1 MESIKLMI
9 RTLGKLWRIGVSG
22 VSFAFFGL
30 STWLASLVL
39 LPWYRWR
46 SSNPE
51 IYKRKVQRLIQRF
64 FRLFVLTLQALGF
77 MRIRFHNTER
87 FFVRDEPCVLVAN
100 HPTLIDV
107 VMLLSQFP
115 HTTCIIKASLY
126 ENFFLKRMVEAAGY
140 VCNRDNAKELLEQ
153 CTKALERGDSLL
165 IFPEGTRS
173 EQTKLQ
179 PFQRGAARIALQ
191 GSYPIVP
198 VVITC
203 NPPMLQKGQPWYD
216 VPEKPASIH
225 LYVQPPLAPSSLVEA
240 NASPPAAARQLTR
253 YLQDYFTEQ
262 LSQKES

>member
-1 MESIKLMI
+1 MI
-9 RTLGKLWRIGVSG
+9 RTLGKIWRIGVSG
-22 VSFAFFGL
+22 LGFAFFGL

-46 SSNPE
+46 SPSPV
-51 IYKRKVQRLIQRF
+51 IYRRNVQRLIQRF
-64 FRLFVLTLQALGF
+64 FRLFVFMVQALGL

-87 FFVRDEPCVLVAN
+87 FLDRDDPCVLVAN

-140 VCNRDNAKELLEQ
+140 ICNRDNAKELLEQ
-153 CTKALERGDSLL
+153 CMQALERGDSLL

-173 EQTKLQ
+173 ERTALQT
-179 PFQRGAARIALQ
+179 FQRGASRIALQ
-191 GSYPIVP
+191 GSYPIIP

-203 NPPMLQKGQPWYD
+203 NPPMLKKGQPWYD

-225 LYVQPPLAPSSLVEA
+225 LDVQPPLAPLSFVEPE
-240 NASPPAAARQLTR
+240 ASPPAAARQLTR
-253 YLQDYFTEQ
+253 YLQQYFTEQ